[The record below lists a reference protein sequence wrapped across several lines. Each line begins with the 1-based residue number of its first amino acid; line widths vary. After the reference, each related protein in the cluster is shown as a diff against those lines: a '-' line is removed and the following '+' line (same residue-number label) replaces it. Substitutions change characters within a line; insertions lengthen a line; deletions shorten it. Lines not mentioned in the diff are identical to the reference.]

1 MPNFIFRQL
10 FDADS
15 STFTYLIGDGE
26 SREAILIDPVDLQVE
41 RDLLFVKELDLNLK
55 YAINTHAHA
64 DHITGTGKLKLAL
77 SSCQSVISRAAK
89 AKADLF
95 LDDGDELR
103 FGQFALKAI
112 STPGHTEGWNVDLLF
127 YHSLSLHFTI
137 SRLPFL
143 PPSGA
148 RTSLY
153 RRRSFN

>member
-1 MPNFIFRQL
+1 MPPFIFRQL

-26 SREAILIDPVDLQVE
+26 TREAILIDPVDLQVE
-41 RDLLFVKELDLNLK
+41 RDLSFVKELDLNLK

-64 DHITGTGKLKLAL
+64 DHITGTGKLKQAL
-77 SSCQSVISRAAK
+77 LSCQSVISRAAK

-103 FGQFALKAI
+103 FGQYALKAI
-112 STPGHTEGWNVDLLF
+112 STPGHTEGLLWRMVLT
-127 YHSLSLHFTI
+127 HLSLYFTI
-137 SRLPFL
+137 HRLPFL
-143 PPSGA
+143 PSSRA

-153 RRRSFN
+153 R